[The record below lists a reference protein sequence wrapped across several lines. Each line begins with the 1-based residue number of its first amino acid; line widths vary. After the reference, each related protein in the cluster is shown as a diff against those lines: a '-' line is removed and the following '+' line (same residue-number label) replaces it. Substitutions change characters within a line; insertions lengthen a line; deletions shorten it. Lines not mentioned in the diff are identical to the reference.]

1 MDILYQNR
9 ELWSVDWAI
18 GLFVLAFTVL
28 AINRLM
34 YHVRFEEFVKLPVS
48 DKYVKIYRDPAN
60 LKSSFTISMFAV
72 QLIAFSFVILLFLG
86 AKNYLNQYSW
96 IDFVKVI
103 NVLILF
109 VLAKYLIDKIIS
121 ELFDIQVFAD
131 RYNLMK
137 VNYRTYLG
145 VVLLPLSMLMFFQPR
160 LLNIGLWIAL
170 AMVGFINILLFVK
183 IYQTNRKTITG
194 NLFYFILYLCT
205 LEIAPYLI
213 LYKWIENYK

>member
-9 ELWSVDWAI
+9 EMWSVDWAI

-34 YHVRFEEFVKLPVS
+34 YHFRFEEFIKLPVS

>member
-18 GLFVLAFTVL
+18 GLFVLSFSLL
-28 AINRLM
+28 AVNRLM